1 MKIFKKKNYGV
12 INISSIDNKYI
23 PIVPDGA
30 WVKCDYCGKILYK
43 KDLENNYFI
52 CNNCGSNFRLSA
64 YDRLRFTCDEGSFIE
79 FNKNMESNNPM
90 NFPGYEKKLNKNK
103 KARTL
108 VTFLCV
114 LISALSQAYVIQVFI
129 QPANLLSSGFTG
141 VAILIEK
148 ITSTYFGF
156 SFSTSLGMIV
166 LNVPVAI
173 LCYKN
178 ISPRFTLFSLLQVFL
193 ASLFLKVC
201 QFQPL
206 FNDILLNITFG
217 GVSYGLMAVL
227 VLRGNA
233 STGGTDFI
241 ALYISNKKGKSIW
254 EYVFVF
260 NTLILMIFG
269 SMFGWIHAGY
279 SILFQ
284 FISTKTIDSFYHRYE
299 RVTLQI
305 TTKKSKE
312 IVEAYIQYYR
322 HGISCVEAIGGYS
335 KQPMNLL
342 HTVVSSYEVQDIIDL
357 MKDVDPDL
365 IVNVIKTENFYGG
378 FYQQPIE

>member
-1 MKIFKKKNYGV
+1 M
-12 INISSIDNKYI
+12 SSK
-23 PIVPDGA
+23 
-30 WVKCDYCGKILYK
+30 
-43 KDLENNYFI
+43 
-52 CNNCGSNFRLSA
+52 
-64 YDRLRFTCDEGSFIE
+64 
-79 FNKNMESNNPM
+79 
-90 NFPGYEKKLNKNK
+90 
-103 KARTL
+103 
-108 VTFLCV
+108 
-114 LISALSQAYVIQVFI
+114 VFI

-148 ITSTYFGF
+148 ITSTYFHF

-173 LCYKN
+173 LCYKS
-178 ISPRFTLFSLLQVFL
+178 ISPRFTFFSLLEVFL
-193 ASLFLKVC
+193 ASFFLKIIH
-201 QFQPL
+201 FPP
-206 FNDILLNITFG
+206 FFDDTLLNVIFG
-217 GVSYGLMAVL
+217 GTLYGLMTAGVL
-227 VLRGNA
+227 KMNA
-233 STGGTDFI
+233 STGGTDFV

-254 EYVFVF
+254 SYVFIF
-260 NTLILMIFG
+260 NSIILLIFG
-269 SMFGWIHAGY
+269 FMFGWIHAGY

-299 RVTLQI
+299 RDNI
-305 TTKKSKE
+305 TNNNKKTKE

-378 FYQQPIE
+378 FINNQ

>member
-1 MKIFKKKNYGV
+1 MI
-12 INISSIDNKYI
+12 
-23 PIVPDGA
+23 
-30 WVKCDYCGKILYK
+30 
-43 KDLENNYFI
+43 
-52 CNNCGSNFRLSA
+52 
-64 YDRLRFTCDEGSFIE
+64 
-79 FNKNMESNNPM
+79 
-90 NFPGYEKKLNKNK
+90 KKLNKNK

-284 FISTKTIDSFYHRYE
+284 FISTGTIDSFYHRYE
-299 RVTLQI
+299 RVTLQV
-305 TTKKSKE
+305 TTKKAQAVMDK
-312 IVEAYIQYYR
+312 YIKNYR

-335 KQPMNLL
+335 HEKMYLL
-342 HTVVSSYEVQDIIDL
+342 HTVVSSYEVLDIVEL
-357 MKDVDPDL
+357 MKTVDSHI
-365 IVNVIKTENFYGG
+365 IVNVIKTENFFGG
-378 FYQQPIE
+378 FYRPPID